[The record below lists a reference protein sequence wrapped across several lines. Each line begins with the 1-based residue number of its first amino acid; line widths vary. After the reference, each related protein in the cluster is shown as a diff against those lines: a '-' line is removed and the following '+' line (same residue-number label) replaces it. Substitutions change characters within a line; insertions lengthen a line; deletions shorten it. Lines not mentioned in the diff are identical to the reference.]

1 MSQLH
6 SRMLLRAADKL
17 GGMDEL
23 AGYLGV
29 APVSVRVWMRGFIS
43 PPDEIFLRLVD
54 LLQEPPP
61 HGRSSARP
69 AKGKAS

>member
-6 SRMLLRAADKL
+6 SRMLQRAADKL
-17 GGMDEL
+17 GGLNEL
-23 AGYLGV
+23 ASYLGV

-54 LLQEPPP
+54 LLEEPPP
-61 HGRSSARP
+61 PARP
-69 AKGKAS
+69 GAGATKGKAS